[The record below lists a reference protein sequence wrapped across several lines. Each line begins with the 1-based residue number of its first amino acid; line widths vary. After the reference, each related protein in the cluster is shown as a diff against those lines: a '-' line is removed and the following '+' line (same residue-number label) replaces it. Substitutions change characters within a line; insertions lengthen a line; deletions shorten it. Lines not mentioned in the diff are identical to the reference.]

1 MTMSRPNSANM
12 SHPVSTHSL
21 IATNATGTDTD
32 SNSVYSET
40 TALLLPSIDG
50 SQPSIAFEQS
60 LSHDLQIPS
69 KSTRLTSGFNY
80 PSVLSAYGVSRE
92 NWLRFTYEI
101 TVSSE
106 LSPSQWRTVIGI
118 GAGTMAIGGMILG
131 IFGVI
136 PAVLAARQKRVNQE
150 IRNLAEAMG
159 STQPS
164 SPYHSPEDLREGR
177 KIEESEKLLSH
188 KINHWNETYFNPRG
202 IMIRVDM
209 PYDLSM
215 VDHDP
220 YVVRQPSRFPVLS
233 MFKEQ
238 DFPQTDKYKASQRCR
253 IVIIRWDPKQE
264 PMVSPTLTPG
274 EESPYIPAIYE

>member
-1 MTMSRPNSANM
+1 MSRPNSANM
-12 SHPVSTHSL
+12 SHSVSTHSL
-21 IATNATGTDTD
+21 IATNATRTDTD

-80 PSVLSAYGVSRE
+80 PSVLPAYGVSRE
-92 NWLRFTYEI
+92 DWLRFTYEI
-101 TVSSE
+101 TESSK

-159 STQPS
+159 STQSS
-164 SPYHSPEDLREGR
+164 SPCHSPEDLREGR

-220 YVVRQPSRFPVLS
+220 DVVRQPSRFPVLS

-238 DFPQTDKYKASQRCR
+238 DSPQTDKYKASQRCR
-253 IVIIRWDPKQE
+253 IVIIPSDPKQE